1 MRKKLFFTAIVSSI
15 VASSLF
21 ASSVSSLQK
30 DISKF
35 LTNSRVK
42 TKDIHILSSDKI
54 SDLKNLHVAIGT
66 ISNSPKPFIIIYN
79 KNKLIVGNMI
89 DRKNGKS
96 IFKFFID
103 KHKKEIINALQKEK
117 KNEKKIEISNNKKLV
132 SLFKN
137 QYKDLVLTIKGGNP
151 KGKIVYLVTDPNCP
165 FCKQYEKYQLPKTIK
180 NSKEIKVIPVCL
192 DIPGHETSPLRSSWL
207 LEKGKK
213 KNANILKMIY
223 QASNPRN
230 MDYKTVNKKFAK
242 KMITKMK
249 KLLNS
254 GLIQGTPTVFDQNGN
269 PMR

>member
-1 MRKKLFFTAIVSSI
+1 MRKKLFFTIVVSFMMGSY
-15 VASSLF
+15 LF
-21 ASSVSSLQK
+21 ANNISSLQK

-35 LTNSRVK
+35 LTNNRIK
-42 TKDIHILSSDKI
+42 AKDIHILSSDKI

-66 ISNSPKPFIIIYN
+66 ISDSPKPFIIIYN
-79 KNKLIVGNMI
+79 KDKLIVGNMI
-89 DRKNGKS
+89 DRKNGKN
-96 IFKFFID
+96 IFKFFIN
-103 KHKKEIINALQKEK
+103 KHKKEIIKVLQKEK
-117 KNEKKIEISNNKKLV
+117 KEKKKTEISHNKKLI

-151 KGKIVYLVTDPNCP
+151 KGKIVYLITDPNCP

-192 DIPGHETSPLRSSWL
+192 DIPGHETSPLRASWL

-213 KNANILKMIY
+213 KNANILKIIY

-249 KLLNS
+249 KLLDN